1 MWPFK
6 SKPNPQK
13 ETRDWLRQQIADG
26 VPIGEIYHTLIYRSP
41 EFMLQSLEFMQERSR
56 VESELGDILVNR
68 NNEGRELEKQGKVDE
83 AINLYEA
90 NAADGVDMPFPYDR
104 LRIIYTKR
112 KDYQNAIRVCEA
124 HLETSRKYY
133 PESDTSKL
141 EEQIA
146 KLREKATKETI

>member
-6 SKPNPQK
+6 KKVDPNQEAK
-13 ETRDWLRQQIADG
+13 NWLRQQIADG
-26 VPIGEIYHTLIYRSP
+26 VPIGTISHKLLYDPPVPSSVDFERFQAYHQRYKG
-41 EFMLQSLEFMQERSR
+41 LE
-56 VESELGDILVNR
+56 DILVSR
-68 NNEGRELEKQGKVDE
+68 NGEGQELEKKGRVDE

-90 NAADGVDMPFPYDR
+90 NVADRVDTPFPYDR

-112 KDYQNAIRVCEA
+112 KDYQNAIRACEA